1 MAYDDSMGTAIPG
14 AAGFYAPTPNL
25 SPEELDAYLKRLRA
39 GSVNGTQNPEAPSAA
54 GAVSPLQDT
63 GDQPSWGSG
72 HVLAAM
78 RRAGPGNPAPDTSPG
93 SAMRAKWRDMT
104 GGQVPPPGTGD
115 SRDIAPI
122 NSTDMQPQD
131 EQEAAGAAKAG
142 WTYAENP
149 DLWTKKGGST
159 TADEYGREMQPILQR
174 REYEKQQA
182 DTEDK
187 TKKANAQLL
196 GSKIKA
202 LGSSG
207 AIVNTD
213 DDGNISSVEPVP
225 PEVAAIME
233 KIRGAGRKNNS
244 AVSIQ
249 IGGNGTT
256 PQIPP
261 RSAAPTAA
269 PNINQPGGT
278 LPLVGA
284 AGRGAQP
291 PATSGPATQ
300 PPPGF
305 VFDPADK
312 TGGTVLN
319 PKTNSRYRMGQDPK
333 SGKKAWLK
341 VQ

>member
-1 MAYDDSMGTAIPG
+1 MAYDDSMGTPIPG
-14 AAGFYAPTPNL
+14 AEGFYAPTPNL

-39 GSVNGTQNPEAPSAA
+39 GSVGGQQNPEDPSAA
-54 GAVSPLQDT
+54 NAVSSE
-63 GDQPSWGSG
+63 PSNWNSQM
-72 HVLAAM
+72 VLSAM

-93 SAMRAKWRDMT
+93 SAVRAKWRDL
-104 GGQVPPPGTGD
+104 GIPGTPTAD
-115 SRDIAPI
+115 TTTADV
-122 NSTDMQPQD
+122 QPQD
-131 EQEAAGAAKAG
+131 EGEAARAAQAG
-142 WTYAENP
+142 HTYAENP

-249 IGGNGTT
+249 IGGNGTP

-269 PNINQPGGT
+269 PNINQPGGA

-284 AGRGAQP
+284 AGRGTQP
-291 PATSGPATQ
+291 PAVSGPATQ

>member
-174 REYEKQQA
+174 REYEKSNA
-182 DTEDK
+182 DTENATHKVDSVLQAHRVAGAVEAMRRGAK
-187 TKKANAQLL
+187 ITKWNDDGTYESEPLPENMLTAEERIAKAAHRGNSPENPISVDANNRTTVIIPKIPGTPSKQDQPAQTPGAPPVLGRQIQPGEKNPRPNDYVQLPDGSRQIWDGRHWSLVEGNANA
-196 GSKIKA
+196 
-202 LGSSG
+202 
-207 AIVNTD
+207 
-213 DDGNISSVEPVP
+213 
-225 PEVAAIME
+225 
-233 KIRGAGRKNNS
+233 RR
-244 AVSIQ
+244 
-249 IGGNGTT
+249 
-256 PQIPP
+256 
-261 RSAAPTAA
+261 
-269 PNINQPGGT
+269 
-278 LPLVGA
+278 
-284 AGRGAQP
+284 
-291 PATSGPATQ
+291 
-300 PPPGF
+300 
-305 VFDPADK
+305 
-312 TGGTVLN
+312 
-319 PKTNSRYRMGQDPK
+319 
-333 SGKKAWLK
+333 
-341 VQ
+341 

>member
-1 MAYDDSMGTAIPG
+1 MAYDDSMGTPIPG
-14 AAGFYAPTPNL
+14 AEGFYAPTPNL

-39 GSVNGTQNPEAPSAA
+39 GSVNGTQNPEAPTAA

-63 GDQPSWGSG
+63 GDQPSWGAG

-93 SAMRAKWRDMT
+93 SAVRAKWRDL
-104 GGQVPPPGTGD
+104 GIPGTPTAD
-115 SRDIAPI
+115 TTTADV
-122 NSTDMQPQD
+122 QPQD
-131 EQEAAGAAKAG
+131 EGEAARAAQAG
-142 WTYAENP
+142 HTYAENP

-249 IGGNGTT
+249 IGGNGTP

-269 PNINQPGGT
+269 PNLNQPGGT

-284 AGRGAQP
+284 ASRGAQP

-300 PPPGF
+300 PPAGYT
-305 VFDPADK
+305 FDPADK
-312 TGGTVLN
+312 TGSTIVN
-319 PKTNSRYRMGQDPK
+319 PQTGVRRRWGRDPK
-333 SGKKAWLK
+333 SGVMGWAKA
-341 VQ
+341 